1 MDELMPTPLR
11 LAALLALAFA
21 AVSPAQPTLERTS
34 CLRPFEQDR
43 AGISLALAAADWDD
57 DGKDDLMFG
66 TPWWDDEFGGTT
78 QNGRFASYHWD
89 PFEPSN
95 WEQFGGV
102 YGPEGSQWGRALATG
117 DFDGDQLP
125 ELAIGVP
132 LDGGGKV
139 VVLEPSDTSCCQYA
153 GIDLVQG
160 TDGISGSS
168 EAGDTFGFS
177 LAAGDFD
184 GDGFDDLAVG
194 VTGESW
200 PGAAGTEQGAVHVFY
215 GTAGGLDGARDVL
228 FGQDSFGQTREDQD
242 RFGHALAAGDL
253 DGDGYDDL
261 AIGVPHENEG
271 SVINSGIVH
280 VVFGSAAGLDFERTQ
295 NWTQSTAGI
304 AGSPEEGDQF
314 GWSLAIGDFD
324 RKTTSP
330 VRRELAISAPFED
343 DGGIVN
349 AGGIHVL
356 YSGADGPTATGSQ
369 FLRRPG
375 GSVTNAAFG
384 AELLAADLDHD
395 KVDDLVVGSNGAP
408 YATPPGYLADG
419 EVHLFFGRLGGEL
432 RFSGLAPWI
441 GTAGSCYD
449 AGEANQQFGSAFA
462 VGDFDDDGRIDLAIG
477 IPGWSNTEGNIFEGA
492 VEILFGSDALFRD
505 GFDTGDTGRWS
516 DAS

>member
-1 MDELMPTPLR
+1 MPTPFR
-11 LAALLALAFA
+11 SAALLALAFA
-21 AVSPAQPTLERTS
+21 AVSRAQPTLERTS
-34 CLRPFEQDR
+34 CLHPYEQDR
-43 AGISLALAAADWDD
+43 AGVNLSLTAADWND
-57 DGKDDLMFG
+57 DGKADLALG
-66 TPWWDDEFGGTT
+66 TPYWDSEFGDSSN
-78 QNGRFASYHWD
+78 NGLFATYNRD
-89 PFEPSN
+89 PFEPGG
-95 WEQFGGV
+95 WGQFSAN
-102 YGPEGSQWGRALATG
+102 YGSDGSHQGRALAAG
-117 DFDGDQLP
+117 DFDGDLVP
-125 ELAIGVP
+125 EIAFSAP
-132 LDGGGKV
+132 LNGGGKV
-139 VVLEPSDTSCCQYA
+139 YVFEPSETSCCVLV
-153 GIDLVQG
+153 GIVLEQG
-160 TDGISGSS
+160 TSNISGSS
-168 EAGDTFGFS
+168 EEGDTFGHA

-184 GDGFDDLAVG
+184 GDGFADLAVG
-194 VTGESW
+194 VIGESW
-200 PGAAGTEQGAVHVFY
+200 PGVDGTEQGAVHVFY
-215 GTAGGLDGARDVL
+215 GTPDGLDGARDLL
-228 FGQDSFGQTREDQD
+228 FGQHAFSGQTREDQD

-261 AIGVPHENEG
+261 AIGAPYENEG
-271 SVINSGIVH
+271 TVINSGIVH

-304 AGSPEEGDQF
+304 TGSPEEGDQF

-375 GSVTNAAFG
+375 GSVANAAFG

-395 KVDDLVVGSNGAP
+395 TVDDLVVGSNGAP